1 MLTDDV
7 LQVVA
12 PGPQQPTSVRARVS
26 GNADAPIFA
35 NWGKPA
41 DTKSAL
47 EGKVCILIS
56 PDQRM
61 RVDGG
66 CFEWYSDA
74 AQEVRDDI
82 VPYLDV
88 VVGHR
93 FPNAVNQV
101 STRHPICVSG
111 CH

>member
-1 MLTDDV
+1 VSPDDL

-26 GNADAPIFA
+26 GNANAPSFA
-35 NWGKPA
+35 DWGKPA
-41 DTKSAL
+41 DTKYEL

-66 CFEWYSDA
+66 CFELYNDA
-74 AQEVRDDI
+74 ARQ
-82 VPYLDV
+82 
-88 VVGHR
+88 
-93 FPNAVNQV
+93 
-101 STRHPICVSG
+101 CVMTLFHLSISL
-111 CH
+111 